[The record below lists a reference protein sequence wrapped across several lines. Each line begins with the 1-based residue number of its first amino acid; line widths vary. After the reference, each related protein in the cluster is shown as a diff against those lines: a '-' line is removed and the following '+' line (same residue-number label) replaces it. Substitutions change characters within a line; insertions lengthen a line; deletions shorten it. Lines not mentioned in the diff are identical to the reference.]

1 MPYEF
6 ICTVQWESD
15 KSYTI
20 FLSATSFVTPVI
32 VVVLCYSSV
41 LKTAR
46 RKAREEPRVT
56 VGRFSG
62 SNVKPGTS
70 STEEAFDKNCNNSGK
85 YVRGNENHVFI
96 SNSKKRW
103 EKSVF
108 EECYIGP
115 EKSESTSLKMEEHHD
130 EIERDS
136 ELSST
141 STIRKKETKRKS
153 SSRVVPSS
161 TSGVAQLNTVVAAK
175 GCSKMAGKGKH
186 PKNFSTS
193 SSRRTGTSRVN
204 KVDVAAPVINRWTE
218 DISLRKEST
227 VIPEETEGKRYPL
240 SRTITATAGLPEPL
254 ARMRGWMNERKKGD
268 GRHKRQVLNQLLQL
282 LS

>member
-1 MPYEF
+1 M
-6 ICTVQWESD
+6 
-15 KSYTI
+15 

-70 STEEAFDKNCNNSGK
+70 STEEAFDKNCDNSGK

-115 EKSESTSLKMEEHHD
+115 ENQNRPHLKWKNTMM
-130 EIERDS
+130 RLNVT
-136 ELSST
+136 LS
-141 STIRKKETKRKS
+141 
-153 SSRVVPSS
+153 
-161 TSGVAQLNTVVAAK
+161 
-175 GCSKMAGKGKH
+175 
-186 PKNFSTS
+186 
-193 SSRRTGTSRVN
+193 
-204 KVDVAAPVINRWTE
+204 
-218 DISLRKEST
+218 
-227 VIPEETEGKRYPL
+227 
-240 SRTITATAGLPEPL
+240 
-254 ARMRGWMNERKKGD
+254 
-268 GRHKRQVLNQLLQL
+268 
-282 LS
+282 

>member
-1 MPYEF
+1 M
-6 ICTVQWESD
+6 
-15 KSYTI
+15 

-70 STEEAFDKNCNNSGK
+70 STEEAFDKNCDNSEK

-115 EKSESTSLKMEEHHD
+115 EKSESTSLKMEEHRD

-193 SSRRTGTSRVN
+193 SSRRTGASRVN

-218 DISLRKEST
+218 DISLKKEST
-227 VIPEETEGKRYPL
+227 VIPGETEGKRYPL

-268 GRHKRQVLNQLLQL
+268 GRHKRQVLSQLLQL